1 MRATWMTEKTPKI
14 FKNCNGYSASNRKEE
29 EIVRRKEKR
38 NDVIDC
44 WK

>member
-29 EIVRRKEKR
+29 IVRRKKKR
-38 NDVIDC
+38 NDVIDY